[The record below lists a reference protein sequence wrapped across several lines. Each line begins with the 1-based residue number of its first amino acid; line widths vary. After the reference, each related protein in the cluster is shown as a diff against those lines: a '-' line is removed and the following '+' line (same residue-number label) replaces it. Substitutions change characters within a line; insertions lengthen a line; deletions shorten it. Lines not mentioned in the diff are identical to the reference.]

1 MDSERK
7 HSAYLDDVRRRATPG
22 DFTPAYITTNG
33 DQLAFTP
40 NVSGNI
46 WTTYRL
52 PFGLTVGGGVQ
63 YVGSSYLGRPDDA
76 TRIIP
81 NGKFGKLPAYT
92 VVNLMASYEVR
103 PGVDLRFNVDNVA
116 DTKYVVSTNWAATRA
131 AFGTSRA
138 YRISTSFKF

>member
-63 YVGSSYLGRPDDA
+63 YVGSSYQAVRMMRPA
-76 TRIIP
+76 SFR
-81 NGKFGKLPAYT
+81 
-92 VVNLMASYEVR
+92 MASSVSSR
-103 PGVDLRFNVDNVA
+103 PIPS
-116 DTKYVVSTNWAATRA
+116 ST
-131 AFGTSRA
+131 
-138 YRISTSFKF
+138 